1 MKNKTREEELY
12 IRRIYPIA
20 LSPSSLSLFFCL
32 LSSLS
37 RCFFF
42 DFSFQHFP
50 TLFVILLSDYA
61 RCTRE
66 RNKERERKRGNCI
79 MPLYQFHFISLSLSF
94 WSCARATLDDILQSK
109 QSTHIFQ
116 DRLATYRLQ
125 SLTMT
130 TLRSHSVEICN
141 CKTAQ

>member
-1 MKNKTREEELY
+1 MKKNTKEEELY

-32 LSSLS
+32 LTSLS
-37 RCFFF
+37 FCFFSTF
-42 DFSFQHFP
+42 LFSIFQHFLWYCWA
-50 TLFVILLSDYA
+50 TMRAVQ
-61 RCTRE
+61 E
-66 RNKERERKRGNCI
+66 RGIKNEREREGIALC
-79 MPLYQFHFISLSLSF
+79 QSISFTLSPSLSF